1 MNNFI
6 QTITGQGDNANHVV
20 IEQYV
25 EVHEPNAVVRV
36 HKVQLTITEPK
47 ISRMSLVE
55 RRRRRAALKY

>member
-25 EVHEPNAVVRV
+25 EVHEPGAVVRV
-36 HKVQLTITEPK
+36 NKVQLTITVPK
-47 ISRMSLVE
+47 IYRMSLVE

>member
-25 EVHEPNAVVRV
+25 EVHEPGVRR
-36 HKVQLTITEPK
+36 HDKLTP
-47 ISRMSLVE
+47 
-55 RRRRRAALKY
+55 